1 MQALLKLFLLPLAL
15 PKNTGAGEDEIEI
28 ADQEEGYQAS
38 FSKLGASERVK
49 EDPVA
54 YVAEPRSYLA
64 ESLVACSISHPGKV
78 RSLPFTFR
86 LQEWELMGVVLRR
99 SSSW

>member
-38 FSKLGASERVK
+38 FSKLGASERAR

-54 YVAEPRSYLA
+54 YVVEPRTYLA
-64 ESLVACSISHPGKV
+64 EALVACSISHPGKV
-78 RSLPFTFR
+78 RLSFSLSLR
-86 LQEWELMGVVLRR
+86 LRFGLSGAWCVD
-99 SSSW
+99 